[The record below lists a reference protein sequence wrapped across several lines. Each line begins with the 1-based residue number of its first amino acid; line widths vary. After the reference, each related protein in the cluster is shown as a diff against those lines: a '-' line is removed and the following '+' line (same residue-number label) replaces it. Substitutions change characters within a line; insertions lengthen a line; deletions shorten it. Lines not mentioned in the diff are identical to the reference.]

1 MPGPEMRPRNRSPLA
16 RAEAEQVKVA
26 AAELAGTLTALTA
39 ERDRLSADLAA
50 AQTQIGRLTI

>member
-1 MPGPEMRPRNRSPLA
+1 MRPRNRSPLA